1 MQTISNE
8 EIWQFVDS
16 KVNLP
21 SPPAIAVQ
29 ILSTVQKQDFS
40 LDDLEKIISADPA
53 LTSKMLRLANSSFY
67 ALPNKVSNIS
77 RALAVLGSNVIKNIA
92 LSFVIAADLRNE
104 EESYFNFDYFW
115 RRSVTTAVAAEL
127 VFEALGEK
135 DEDIFVT
142 ALLQDIGIL
151 VMFLSQ
157 GESYI
162 EVMKKAA
169 SDSNVNLMQAERE
182 QYQFDHQYFGA
193 LLLEDWGIPSSITDP
208 MRYHH
213 EPDKADEEC
222 IKKASILNVA
232 HLLSTIY
239 NNEETVQNVRKL
251 QDKLESFFSMDSEKT
266 RELLDNVATQ
276 SIEIL
281 NIFEIDPGEIKPY
294 SQMLQEANDE
304 LGKLN
309 LSYEQLVLDLKESK
323 KKAEN
328 FANELRNA
336 NDKLEKLAFR
346 DGLTNLYNHRY
357 FQEILATEI
366 SRVQRYGRPLAL
378 LLFDIDHFKKVND
391 TYGHPAG
398 DQVLINMAQAIS
410 KAVRPSDIIARY
422 GGEEFAVILPETNFS
437 GMKVFAERLRRC
449 VASITTETGQH
460 SIKITISCGGAHFSP
475 GDDISPNTLIST
487 ADRALYVSKKNGRNM
502 VTSLPA
508 IENESHS
515 I

>member
-8 EIWQFVDS
+8 EIRQLFDN

-29 ILSTVQKQDFS
+29 ILNTVQQEDFS

-67 ALPNKVSNIS
+67 GLPTKVSNIS
-77 RALAVLGSNVIKNIA
+77 RTLAVLGTNVIKNIA
-92 LSFVIAADLRNE
+92 LSFVIAADLRNND
-104 EESYFNFDYFW
+104 ESYFNFDYFW

-127 VFEALGEK
+127 VFEAIGEK
-135 DEDIFVT
+135 DDDIFVT

-157 GESYI
+157 GNSYADI
-162 EVMKKAA
+162 LKKALN
-169 SDSNVNLMQAERE
+169 DNDVQLMQVERE
-182 QYQFDHQYFGA
+182 EYQFDHQYFGA
-193 LLLEDWGIPSSITDP
+193 LLLEDWGIPTSITEP
-208 MRYHH
+208 IRYHH
-213 EPDKADEEC
+213 EP
-222 IKKASILNVA
+222 KKAPEEFLQKSSILDVA
-232 HLLSTIY
+232 TLLSAIY
-239 NNEETVQNVRKL
+239 SDKETVQNVKRL
-251 QDKLESFFSMDSEKT
+251 EDKLESFFSMGSDKT
-266 RELLDNVATQ
+266 RELLDKVATQ

-281 NIFEIDPGEIKPY
+281 KIFDIDPGDIKPY

-309 LSYEQLVLDLKESK
+309 FSYEQLVLQLKESK
-323 KKAEN
+323 AKAED
-328 FANELRNA
+328 FANELRFA

-357 FQEILATEI
+357 FQEILAKEI
-366 SRVQRYGRPLAL
+366 ARVDRYGRPLAL

-398 DQVLINMAQAIS
+398 DQVLINMALAIT
-410 KAVRPSDIIARY
+410 KAVRPSDVIARY

-449 VASITTETGQH
+449 VAALTTDTGKH
-460 SIKITISCGGAHFSP
+460 SIAITISCGGAHFSP
-475 GDDISPNTLIST
+475 GDEISPGILINT
-487 ADRALYVSKKNGRNM
+487 ADRALYMSKNNGRNM
-502 VTSLPA
+502 VTSLTVKD
-508 IENESHS
+508 NEP
-515 I
+515 